1 MARPHKIKSEVS
13 MTCSMVN
20 NNLPTNSFVNST
32 TELEKGFSSELV
44 SYMVIHK
51 AFTPLDNATNVPFS
65 LDIGVRSNFGAYL
78 RTDDQFS
85 RQIIG
90 TGNTLTPRGQLLEY
104 RKEASKRPGYTPD
117 QYYMEHG

>member
-32 TELEKGFSSELV
+32 SELEKGFSSELV

-90 TGNTLTPRGQLLEY
+90 NSGTSSPKEQLQEY
-104 RKEASKRPGYTPD
+104 RK
-117 QYYMEHG
+117 